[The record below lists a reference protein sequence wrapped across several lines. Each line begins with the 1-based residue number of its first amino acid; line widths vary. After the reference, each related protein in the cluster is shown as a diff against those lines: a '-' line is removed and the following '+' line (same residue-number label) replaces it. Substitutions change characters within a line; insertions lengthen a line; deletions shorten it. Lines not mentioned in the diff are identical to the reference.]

1 MSIAP
6 RPRSMARLHRPLDI
20 VLTGALFEE
29 EEIGPRPFAAPI
41 QKPSAGPEPEPGPDF
56 QTIVRANLRAA
67 SQHAALGHKAPS
79 FRQCPHVSCKDAS
92 NLVPHLV
99 AAELGVTDAELDAIL
114 GRAPAAALEAVSLE
128 EKLLARVA

>member
-6 RPRSMARLHRPLDI
+6 HPRPVARHHRPLDF

-29 EEIGPRPFAAPI
+29 EEINPKSSAILTTQPPAA
-41 QKPSAGPEPEPGPDF
+41 PEPEPGPDF
-56 QTIVRANLRAA
+56 RSIVRANLRAA
-67 SQHAALGHKAPS
+67 AQHAALGHKAPS
-79 FRQCPHVSCKDAS
+79 FRRCPHASCKDAN

-99 AAELGVTDAELDAIL
+99 PAELGVTDAELDAIL

-128 EKLLARVA
+128 EELLVRVA